1 MNEYDIN
8 VPSKKTHILENT
20 LQTFPGY
27 KKNNALKKKQYRK
40 DSSYSSKQVGQL
52 STRLMV
58 VIGQSDEFWGQL
70 KRRLEGQDGTIKV
83 VFPCRSLKKSI
94 PG

>member
-1 MNEYDIN
+1 M
-8 VPSKKTHILENT
+8 
-20 LQTFPGY
+20 
-27 KKNNALKKKQYRK
+27 
-40 DSSYSSKQVGQL
+40 GQL

-83 VFPCRSLKKSI
+83 VFPCRSLKKIHSRVV
-94 PG
+94 GR